1 MKRFLLICCLTL
13 VGFTSAQARET
24 GPMPRE
30 VKDKYEIPYKLT
42 DTNHI
47 LVRVKMNGKGPFNF
61 IIDTGA
67 PAFIM
72 TEALAKKVDA
82 KEKDGRV
89 TFEKV
94 ELEGGMVVPDAWG
107 IAVDMFQ
114 LKGMNSM
121 GLAGVE
127 LHGVIGYNVL
137 ARYKITYDFTD
148 DKLLFEPVNYKV
160 AEPKRITAKDKDQ
173 GSLESMGDMM
183 KFLAAMS
190 GSKPNFDLRPRG
202 FVGVELDQKGD
213 QVLVKS
219 IVKGSPA
226 EKAGLEVGDVI
237 SSFQVK
243 NIKKASE
250 WLDAI
255 SKLPEGATL
264 KFKVTRKGAE
274 KDITIQLGKG
284 L

>member
-1 MKRFLLICCLTL
+1 MKRFFLIGCLAL
-13 VGFTSAQARET
+13 VGFSTAVAREVA
-24 GPMPRE
+24 PPPRE
-30 VKDKYEIPYKLT
+30 VKDKYEIPYRLT
-42 DTNHI
+42 DTNHV
-47 LVRVKMNGKGPFNF
+47 LVRVKINGKGPFNF

-72 TEALAKKVDA
+72 TEALAKKVNA
-82 KEKDGRV
+82 REKDGKL

-94 ELEGGMVVPDAWG
+94 ELEGGMIVPEAWG
-107 IAVDMFQ
+107 VAVDMFQ

-148 DKLLFEPVNYKV
+148 DKLLFEPVQYKV
-160 AEPKRITAKDKDQ
+160 PEPKRISSKDKDQ
-173 GSLESMGDMM
+173 GSLESMGDLM
-183 KFLAAMS
+183 KFMAALS
-190 GSKPNFDLRPRG
+190 GTKPNYELRPRG
-202 FVGVELDQKGD
+202 FVGVELEQKGD

-219 IVKGSPA
+219 ILKNSPA
-226 EKAGLEVGDVI
+226 EKAGLQVGDI
-237 SSFQVK
+237 LTSLSGK
-243 NIKKASE
+243 SIKKTKD
-250 WLDAI
+250 WFDAI

-264 KFKVTRKGAE
+264 KFKVTRNGTE
-274 KDITIQLGKG
+274 KDVTLELGKG